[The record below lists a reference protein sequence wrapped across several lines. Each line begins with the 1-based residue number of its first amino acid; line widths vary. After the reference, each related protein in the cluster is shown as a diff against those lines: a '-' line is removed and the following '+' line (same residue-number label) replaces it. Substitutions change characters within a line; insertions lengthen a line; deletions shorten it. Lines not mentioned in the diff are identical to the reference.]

1 MYKIDR
7 SANRI
12 NRLPQRRF
20 SDLGF
25 REREHLQEWLM
36 ATPDAL
42 GEELLIIQKEFD
54 GFDDTRERL
63 DLLALDKEGR
73 VVVIENKLDDSG
85 RDVVWQSLKYAAYCS
100 SLTTAQ
106 IVDIFQRHV
115 DRHPD
120 GTVQRAEEII
130 AEFLGVDDLENVILN
145 EGSGQRIILVA
156 ANFRKEVTAT
166 VMWLRG
172 HGLSINCIKVT
183 PYSFGEDLILDAK
196 QIIPIPEAEDFM
208 IGVAEKEKIEAST
221 KDTQRRSHQ
230 LRQEYWTLTLEALR
244 KAGVT
249 VYANISPSR
258 DNWIM
263 CGAGVGSGCHYSLN
277 FTRSDARVQ
286 LNLDSAS
293 RDVNK
298 NIFDRLL
305 AAKDRIEERFGAPL
319 EWSEEEGR
327 RAFRVVCTHSFDGF
341 NRDIWPEMIAWM
353 VEHHQRLEKALQDE
367 LVKAVQ
373 GL

>member
-1 MYKIDR
+1 
-7 SANRI
+7 
-12 NRLPQRRF
+12 
-20 SDLGF
+20 
-25 REREHLQEWLM
+25 M
-36 ATPDAL
+36 ATPGVL

-63 DLLALDKEGR
+63 DLLALDKDGR

-100 SLTTAQ
+100 GLTTAQ
-106 IVDIFQRHV
+106 ITDIFQRHL

-120 GTVQRAEEII
+120 ISGQRAEEII
-130 AEFLGVDDLENVILN
+130 AEFLGEHDLENVILN

-166 VMWLRG
+166 IMWLRG

-183 PYSFGEDLILDAK
+183 PYSFNDDLILDAK

-208 IGVAEKEKIEAST
+208 IGVAEKEKIETST

-230 LRQEYWTLTLEALR
+230 LRHEYWTLTLEALR
-244 KAGVT
+244 KSGVT

-258 DNWIM
+258 DNWVM
-263 CGAGVGSGCHYSLN
+263 CGAGVGSGCHYSLV
-277 FTRSDARVQ
+277 FTRNDARVQ
-286 LNLDSAS
+286 LNLGSRS
-293 RDVNK
+293 RDTNMI
-298 NIFDRLL
+298 IFNRLK
-305 AAKDRIEERFGAPL
+305 AVQDQIEERFGAPL

-327 RAFRVVCTHSFDGF
+327 RVFRIVCTQSFDGF
-341 NRDIWPEMIAWM
+341 NREIWPQMIEWM
-353 VEHHQRLEKALQDE
+353 VERHKRLERALQEE
-367 LVKAVQ
+367 LAKAVR